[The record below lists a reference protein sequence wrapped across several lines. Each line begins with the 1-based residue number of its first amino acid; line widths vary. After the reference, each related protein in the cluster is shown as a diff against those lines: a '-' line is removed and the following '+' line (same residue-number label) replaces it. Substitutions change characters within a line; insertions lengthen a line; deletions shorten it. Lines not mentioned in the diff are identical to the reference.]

1 MKTVHK
7 LLMLLAIVF
16 AGGCDNT
23 LEIDT
28 PVFDITETSI
38 KDDTD
43 ETGQPVKKVTFHIA
57 GNPDLISFYS
67 GEVLHDYNYREGR
80 TVSTK
85 ELNMSFSTNA
95 KLNSGTIAIP
105 DQLAVLVS
113 TDFSG
118 KYEEADIAAATWT
131 DISSGFTLSPVVT
144 HDNFLPSGTVNLL
157 DYAVEGKPLYIA
169 FRYLTPAQTAA
180 RRHVQWRIRD
190 FAVRMVT
197 DLASTVVASQ
207 SSAPWTLYHKGP
219 FESGRS
225 ATNTSQLILRGN
237 NTSKNFPEPTED
249 WAISRAIEVA
259 EETDLGPD
267 RPIAIKARGDAP
279 LTSFTYQYPAS
290 GQYKVVF
297 VASNVNIEK
306 EKKIVKELDLNIP

>member
-1 MKTVHK
+1 
-7 LLMLLAIVF
+7 MLLAIIFVS
-16 AGGCDNT
+16 GCDKS

-28 PVFDITETSI
+28 PVFDITGTSI

-43 ETGQPVKKVTFHIA
+43 ETGQPVKKVTFHLA
-57 GNPDLISFYS
+57 GSAELISFYS
-67 GEVLHDYNYREGR
+67 GEVLRDYAYREGR

-85 ELNMSFSTNA
+85 ALNMSFSTNA

-105 DQLAVLVS
+105 NQLAVLVS

-131 DISSGFTLSPVVT
+131 DISSSFTLSPVVT
-144 HDNFLPSGTVNLL
+144 HDNFLAAGTVDLRS
-157 DYAVEGKPLYIA
+157 YAVEGKPLFIA
-169 FRYLTPAQTAA
+169 FRYLTPPQTTA

-190 FAVRMVT
+190 FAVRLVT

-207 SSAPWTLYHKGP
+207 ATTPWTLYHKGP

-249 WAISRAIEVA
+249 WAISPAIEVGG
-259 EETDLGPD
+259 ETDLGPD
-267 RPIAIKARGDAP
+267 RPIAIKGRGDAP
-279 LTSFTYQYPAS
+279 LTTFTYQYPTS

-297 VASNVNIEK
+297 VASNVNIEN
-306 EKKIVKELDLNIP
+306 EKTIVKELDLTIP